1 MKLISSPHIN
11 NYPALSVW
19 RILTN
24 ITMERK
30 NSQNCYLN
38 VRTDSEND
46 LEALFNVV
54 QSASKTI
61 AQASEPSANTL
72 PMKLRKL
79 PPSFFKPPSR
89 LDSNKLSPDDN
100 TGLKISHSRAH
111 SSPASLSIPTSSAG
125 MYSLHQPT
133 HTRTQSYDG
142 AAFEESQLPPG
153 WEMRTSPSGQ
163 PYFME

>member
-1 MKLISSPHIN
+1 MWGGTVIPPN
-11 NYPALSVW
+11 M
-19 RILTN
+19 
-24 ITMERK
+24 TMER
-30 NSQNCYLN
+30 NSNQNCYLN

-54 QSASKTI
+54 QSASTTI
-61 AQASEPSANTL
+61 ANEPSSNSL
-72 PMKLRKL
+72 PMKMRKL
-79 PPSFFKPPSR
+79 PPSFFKQPKG
-89 LDSNKLSPDDN
+89 LDANKLSPDDN

-111 SSPASLSIPTSSAG
+111 SSPASLTIPTSSAG
-125 MYSLHQPT
+125 MYSIHQPS

-142 AAFEESQLPPG
+142 TAFEESQLPPG

>member
-1 MKLISSPHIN
+1 MEELRFRKN
-11 NYPALSVW
+11 
-19 RILTN
+19 T
-24 ITMERK
+24 TMERK
-30 NSQNCYLN
+30 TSQNCMVN
-38 VRTDSEND
+38 VRTDSETD

-61 AQASEPSANTL
+61 ASEPSSNSL

-79 PPSFFKPPSR
+79 PPSFFKPPR
-89 LDSNKLSPDDN
+89 LDANKLSPGDN

-125 MYSLHQPT
+125 MYSIHPPT

-142 AAFEESQLPPG
+142 AAFEENQLPPG
-153 WEMRTSPSGQ
+153 WEMRTSPTGQ